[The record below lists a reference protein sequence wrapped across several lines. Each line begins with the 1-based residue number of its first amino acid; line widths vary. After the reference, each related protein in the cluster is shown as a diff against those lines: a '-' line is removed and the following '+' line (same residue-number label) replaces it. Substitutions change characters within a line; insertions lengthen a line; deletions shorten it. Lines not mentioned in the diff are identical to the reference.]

1 MAEQLSLNINFE
13 RQEVAFNAFNLSS
26 GIQMS
31 KQLRSGLDDE
41 INVLQFYEVKG
52 GVILRL
58 SYRNNIAH
66 FKVKVNQNELQKV
79 VNAGA
84 SDWYIYRNE
93 IIKLALSLISEE
105 LDQWTQEIRNKK

>member
-52 GVILRL
+52 GVILKIL
-58 SYRNNIAH
+58 YRNNIKH
-66 FKVKVNQNELQKV
+66 FRANLNQIELQKV

-93 IIKLALSLISEE
+93 IIKLAFSKLQNA
-105 LDQWTQEIRNKK
+105 LDQWTQRNK